1 MNMTEVRPLDLE
13 TLELA
18 VAGECVAIR
27 RVTVLQPA
35 GGKGD
40 KVFPPTYVKEGRAE
54 TKYAIELRKV
64 PGRTE
69 PVACVLLD
77 SVASQANRMEE
88 ALLDGHRKGELP
100 FPLVGVDFSN
110 EPELQDLEQITALH
124 APHRIA
130 DAILRDSLL
139 KGEPFRQSSV
149 GRAFTDARPNN
160 ATAMY
165 KYCPTALVFGVWDST
180 GPKGGLGSKF
190 QRALVSEV
198 VGVDTV
204 WGVKTASRLDPAGIQ
219 TKSGPVFAKKGS
231 DDWTPDAGEA
241 EKDKKGEPVLFSR
254 GGDGK
259 PGQPSKINH
268 GNIPPSI
275 DSEAGGVTMDHAVQ
289 TTVLSLPALRR
300 LRFRD
305 NLADEPIP
313 AEKRAAAEQ
322 ATHVVLAALA
332 LAAVA
337 YQQAVGHDL
346 RSRSLLIPESGGVL
360 ELINRDGG
368 EPSRYGLT
376 RAAASELL
384 KAALAKAATYGMKW
398 SPEPITLQPTPKLAQ
413 LIRISRQQTQAGD
426 VDAEG

>member
-1 MNMTEVRPLDLE
+1 MTEVRALDLE
-13 TLELA
+13 TLERA

-27 RVTVLQPA
+27 RVTILQPA

-54 TKYAIELRKV
+54 TKYAIEHRKV

-69 PVACVLLD
+69 PVTCVLLD

-88 ALLDGHRKGELP
+88 ALLDGHRRQELP
-100 FPLVGVDFSN
+100 FPLVEVDFSK

-190 QRALVSEV
+190 QRALVSEI
-198 VGVDTV
+198 VGVDAV
-204 WGVKTASRLDPAGIQ
+204 SGVKTASRLDPAGIQ
-219 TKSGPVFAKKGS
+219 TKSGPIFAKKGS
-231 DDWTPDAGEA
+231 DDWTPDAAEA
-241 EKDKKGEPVLFSR
+241 ENKKGEPVLFTR

-275 DSEAGGVTMDHAVQ
+275 DSEAGGITMDHAVQ

-300 LRFRD
+300 LRFRE

-313 AEKRAAAEQ
+313 SEKRAAAER

-368 EPSRYGLT
+368 EPSKYSLSASG
-376 RAAASELL
+376 ASELL
-384 KAALAKAATYGMKW
+384 NAALAKAANYGMKW
-398 SPEPITLQPTPKLAQ
+398 SPDRITLQPTPKLAQ

-426 VDAEG
+426 VDAEA